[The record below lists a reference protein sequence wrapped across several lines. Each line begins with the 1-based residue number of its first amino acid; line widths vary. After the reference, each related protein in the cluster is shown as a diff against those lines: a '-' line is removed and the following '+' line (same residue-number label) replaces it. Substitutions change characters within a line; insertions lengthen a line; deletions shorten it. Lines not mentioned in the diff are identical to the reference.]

1 MWGVEGIA
9 EEGLRFA
16 YAVSQ
21 LMPASI
27 VVGAAAVVA
36 GLLGAVIVKKAKAM
50 RPTVPSHATSVPWV
64 LGIALLANSFAAIS
78 DPVRPL

>member
-1 MWGVEGIA
+1 MWGVEGIV

-16 YAVSQ
+16 YVASQ

-36 GLLGAVIVKKAKAM
+36 GLLGAVAVRKARAV
-50 RPTVPSHATSVPWV
+50 RPTVPSHAASVPWV
-64 LGIALLANSFAAIS
+64 LGIALLATSFTVTVAWS
-78 DPVRPL
+78 RV